1 MFTAK
6 IKFSQAEKILVKFNE
21 KTKLKAGAA
30 ILFSSDR
37 YGVNPI
43 QVVLES
49 NIKKEQALFNVYSSE
64 FFMHYPIYPS
74 VIYTLNL
81 GEEKPEPVPIEQ
93 PVYAPLE
100 RYEDQ
105 NYAKFV
111 IQISIQYY

>member
-30 ILFSSDR
+30 ILFSNDKH
-37 YGVNPI
+37 GVTPLCVI
-43 QVVLES
+43 LES
-49 NIKKEQALFNVYSSE
+49 HIKKEQALFNVYSNE
-64 FFMHYPIYPS
+64 FFMHYPVYPS

-81 GEEKPEPVPIEQ
+81 GEDKPEPIPIEQ

-100 RYEDQ
+100 RYED
-105 NYAKFV
+105 
-111 IQISIQYY
+111 